1 MMQWETQLT
10 LIGVITILAVIS
22 PGPDFA
28 VTTRNS
34 LMQGRRSGLA
44 TAAGIAS
51 GVSVH
56 IVYTLLGLGYV
67 MAEAVWLLEAM
78 KYCGAAY
85 LIWLGVAAFRTQ
97 QQNTSTKT
105 GQQSSDASTSSGWA
119 FRNGFVCNAL
129 NPKTA
134 LFFIALFT
142 QVVDPATPAV
152 VQIGL
157 GVFIAAVHLLWFA
170 IVAVLLTHPRFK
182 AKFDRSKS
190 WIERVVGI
198 CLIGLGA
205 KLALSS

>member
-1 MMQWETQLT
+1 HV
-10 LIGVITILAVIS
+10 GGYVHVIAAAL
-22 PGPDFA
+22 
-28 VTTRNS
+28 
-34 LMQGRRSGLA
+34 GLA
-44 TAAGIAS
+44 I
-51 GVSVH
+51 
-56 IVYTLLGLGYV
+56 LFQ
-67 MAEAVWLLEAM
+67 AVPSIYLAL
-78 KYCGAAY
+78 KLVGAAY

-97 QQNTSTKT
+97 QQNTPTKT
-105 GQQSSDASTSSGWA
+105 GQQSSDARTSSGWA

-157 GVFIAAVHLLWFA
+157 GIFIAAVHLLWFA